1 MLQERSHEL
10 VQSLCQNR
18 SPCPQRSVLRMEVGG
33 RAVGSAAVGRM
44 MGLWW
49 VLHFHPPYTE
59 HLSHRTLKLYV
70 PIRQFYDLIHPD

>member
-1 MLQERSHEL
+1 
-10 VQSLCQNR
+10 
-18 SPCPQRSVLRMEVGG
+18 MEVGG
-33 RAVGSAAVGRM
+33 RAVGRAAVGRM